1 MGRLESLVDAYAGIR
16 FTGKNFR
23 KSAVVDPVQ
32 VVKEQLVLEITTE
45 IREAYKEEVYAEV
58 KQQVIREQEQYKI
71 SQIKT
76 ILIESIL
83 LAALVGLV
91 VNQATDIITCL
102 KGGLATPNE
111 WFVLI
116 TLVIVAI
123 LFFAIH
129 LLINI
134 RYLNGISQIIKDFS

>member
-91 VNQATDIITCL
+91 VNQATDLITCL

>member
-1 MGRLESLVDAYAGIR
+1 MGRLESLVDAYARIK

-23 KSAVVDPVQ
+23 KNAVVDPVQ
-32 VVKEQLVLEITTE
+32 VVKEQLILEITTE
-45 IREAYKEEVYAEV
+45 IRKAYKEEVYAEV

-83 LAALVGLV
+83 LAALVGLM
-91 VNQATDIITCL
+91 VNQATDIITWL

-111 WFVLI
+111 LFILV

-134 RYLNGISQIIKDFS
+134 RYLNGISQIIKDLS

>member
-76 ILIESIL
+76 ILP
-83 LAALVGLV
+83 
-91 VNQATDIITCL
+91 Q
-102 KGGLATPNE
+102 
-111 WFVLI
+111 
-116 TLVIVAI
+116 
-123 LFFAIH
+123 
-129 LLINI
+129 
-134 RYLNGISQIIKDFS
+134 